1 MKLLHTR
8 TIMKDNHLEIH
19 LIVYGNNVGFER
31 TFLIMTADLPTFI
44 DLYRKGAY
52 GRAYNFFLRKRQ
64 RYYKENMACKQ
75 QS

>member
-31 TFLIMTADLPTFI
+31 IFLIMTADLPTFI

-52 GRAYNFFLRKRQ
+52 GRAYNFLRKRQ
-64 RYYKENMACKQ
+64 RYYKENMICKQ